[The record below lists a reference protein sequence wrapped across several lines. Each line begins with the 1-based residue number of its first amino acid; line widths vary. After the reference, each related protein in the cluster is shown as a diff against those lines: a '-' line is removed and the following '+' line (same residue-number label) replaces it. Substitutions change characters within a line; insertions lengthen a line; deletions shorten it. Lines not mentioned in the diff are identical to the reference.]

1 MALDGPIFIVG
12 APRSGTSFL
21 RVTLNRHPAIE
32 LCDETAFF
40 YKVWV
45 RRQAFGDL
53 AIPENRQ
60 RLISRYIET
69 SNVKA
74 LGVDRE
80 LLAQRLMRDGTNY
93 QAFFTTLVRQGALE
107 RGKARFGEK
116 MPHLALFSETLCDW
130 YPRCALIHIVRDPR
144 DVVASL
150 KRMPFGS
157 PEALANALTWLEHVG
172 AARRVEHRDN
182 YLLVKYEELVR
193 EPEAELRHIFAF
205 IGERYAPST
214 LEAREPAREVTWWW
228 YERAQ
233 GSLQRDRVGIWQDQL
248 DRSEVRLIEW
258 IAGPTMKALGYE
270 CEAEKPSLLTK
281 GAALARTCLHY
292 LLIRASNPGTLWC
305 YWMQPTNLASDD
317 SRGAFATVG
326 TRWLRRLFRPHSDR
340 AR

>member
-53 AIPENRQ
+53 AILENRQ
-60 RLISRYIET
+60 RLISQYIET

-80 LLAQRLMRDGTNY
+80 LLAQRLMSGGTNY
-93 QAFFTTLVRQGALE
+93 QAFFSTLLSQRALE

-116 MPHLALFSETLCDW
+116 MPHHALFSETLCDW

-157 PEALANALTWLEHVG
+157 PEALANALTWVAHVA

-182 YLLVKYEELVR
+182 YLLVKYEQLVR

-205 IGERYAPST
+205 IGERYEPSM
-214 LEAREPAREVTWWW
+214 LEAREPAREMTWWW

-233 GSLQRDRVGIWQDQL
+233 GSLQQDRVGIWRDQL
-248 DRSEVRLIEW
+248 DR
-258 IAGPTMKALGYE
+258 
-270 CEAEKPSLLTK
+270 
-281 GAALARTCLHY
+281 
-292 LLIRASNPGTLWC
+292 
-305 YWMQPTNLASDD
+305 
-317 SRGAFATVG
+317 
-326 TRWLRRLFRPHSDR
+326 
-340 AR
+340 

>member
-53 AIPENRQ
+53 AIPEKRQ
-60 RLISRYIET
+60 QLISQYIET

-80 LLAQRLMRDGTNY
+80 LLAERLMRDGTNY
-93 QAFFTTLVRQGALE
+93 QAFFTTLIREGALE

-116 MPHLALFSETLCDW
+116 MPRHALFSETLCDW

-157 PEALANALTWLEHVG
+157 PEALANARTWVAHVA
-172 AARRVEHRDN
+172 AARRVEDRDN
-182 YLLVKYEELVR
+182 YLLVKYEQLVR
-193 EPEAELRHIFAF
+193 EPDAELRHILAF
-205 IGERYAPST
+205 IGERYAPSM
-214 LEAREPAREVTWWW
+214 LQAREPAREVTWWF
-228 YERAQ
+228 ERAQ

-248 DRSEVRLIEW
+248 DRLEVRLIE
-258 IAGPTMKALGYE
+258 
-270 CEAEKPSLLTK
+270 
-281 GAALARTCLHY
+281 
-292 LLIRASNPGTLWC
+292 
-305 YWMQPTNLASDD
+305 
-317 SRGAFATVG
+317 
-326 TRWLRRLFRPHSDR
+326 
-340 AR
+340 